1 MVLPDMV
8 ASKPASRS
16 VTPATTRSPRELLAK
31 ETWIAEAVKVLCEAG
46 LDALAVEPLS
56 LRLGVTKGSFYWHF
70 KNRDDLLRAVIET
83 WEREA
88 TEGVIA
94 ELEREADPMQRLRQL
109 FTLSLSNITHL
120 RAEAALR
127 AGARAGDTGMSASVH
142 RVMTRRLS
150 YVQSLYAAMGETPA
164 EAKRMA
170 VVMFGAYLG
179 AVELA
184 SLGLLLN
191 EEGRMSRAQ
200 LATYERLLMPASR
213 SPR

>member
-1 MVLPDMV
+1 
-8 ASKPASRS
+8 
-16 VTPATTRSPRELLAK
+16 
-31 ETWIAEAVKVLCEAG
+31 
-46 LDALAVEPLS
+46 
-56 LRLGVTKGSFYWHF
+56 
-70 KNRDDLLRAVIET
+70 
-83 WEREA
+83 
-88 TEGVIA
+88 
-94 ELEREADPMQRLRQL
+94 
-109 FTLSLSNITHL
+109 
-120 RAEAALR
+120 
-127 AGARAGDTGMSASVH
+127 MSASVH

-200 LATYERLLMPASR
+200 LATYERLLMPTSR
-213 SPR
+213 LRK